1 MEGNANIMPHAVIGD
16 EFGPPDTYQLRE
28 LPARTLRA
36 GEIRVAIKA
45 AGISFVDVLT
55 AEGRYQVKPPLPFVP
70 GSEAAGLIT
79 EVGENVSGLAVGQ
92 RVSVSGWGGLFAEE
106 AVLSARMVR
115 ALPDGLGMSEAA
127 VFPVSYATAWHALVD
142 RGQLRAGETLL
153 VLGAGGATGYAAVQI
168 GKHLGARVIAS
179 ASSETKR
186 ALALAGG
193 ADIAIDARSADWR
206 EQAKAANG
214 GSPVDVVFDP
224 VGGEAT
230 DSAFRCL
237 GWGGRHLIVGFPG
250 GIAALRTN
258 LPLLKGASLVGV
270 DLRQFGEFEPVR
282 AEANRVEIF
291 DLAARGIL
299 TPAIAK
305 SYPLEAFREAMA
317 DAAGGRSA
325 GRIVLTMGD

>member
-1 MEGNANIMPHAVIGD
+1 M
-16 EFGPPDTYQLRE
+16 
-28 LPARTLRA
+28 
-36 GEIRVAIKA
+36 
-45 AGISFVDVLT
+45 
-55 AEGRYQVKPPLPFVP
+55 
-70 GSEAAGLIT
+70 
-79 EVGENVSGLAVGQ
+79 GQ

-106 AVLSARMVR
+106 AVLPARMVR
-115 ALPDGLGMSEAA
+115 PLPDGLGMSEAA

-179 ASSETKR
+179 ASSESKR
-186 ALALAGG
+186 GLALAGG
-193 ADIAIDARSADWR
+193 ADIAIDAKAADWR
-206 EQAKAANG
+206 DQVKIANG
-214 GSPVDVVFDP
+214 GNPVDVVFDP

-230 DSAFRCL
+230 DPAFRCL
-237 GWGGRHLIVGFPG
+237 GWRGRHLVIGFPG

-270 DLRQFGEFEPVR
+270 DVRQFGEFEPER

-291 DLAARGIL
+291 ELAAQGIL
-299 TPAIAK
+299 KPAIAR

-317 DAAGGRSA
+317 DAAGGQSA
-325 GRIVLTMGD
+325 GRIVLAVGD